1 MFTGLIECVGT
12 LVNKRQ
18 SGESIRLEVTAALPL
33 EEVAVG
39 DSIAVNG
46 ACLTV
51 TALAKGFFGFDV
63 SPETVAR
70 STFSLMRPGTP
81 VNIERALKL
90 GGRLDGHLVTGHI
103 DCVGR
108 LESRISKGNA
118 QILTFS
124 LPPDQICLLVEKGS
138 VAIDGVSLTVNRVEE
153 SRFSVAI
160 IPHTLEKTTLVSL
173 SAGEPVNIETDII
186 GKYVARLVAP
196 ARHGG
201 GLTLEKLM
209 QNGFM

>member
-1 MFTGLIECVGT
+1 
-12 LVNKRQ
+12 
-18 SGESIRLEVTAALPL
+18 
-33 EEVAVG
+33 
-39 DSIAVNG
+39 
-46 ACLTV
+46 
-51 TALAKGFFGFDV
+51 
-63 SPETVAR
+63 
-70 STFSLMRPGTP
+70 
-81 VNIERALKL
+81 
-90 GGRLDGHLVTGHI
+90 
-103 DCVGR
+103 
-108 LESRISKGNA
+108 
-118 QILTFS
+118 
-124 LPPDQICLLVEKGS
+124 

-160 IPHTLEKTTLVSL
+160 IPHTLEKTTLASL